1 MYWPSRP
8 LGLLIGCCFVEGFGG
23 SINWLELDRT
33 IVSPTAMNHNQ
44 VIYALEERIAEY
56 LRLIK
61 GTVH

>member
-8 LGLLIGCCFVEGFGG
+8 LGLMIGCCYFEGFDG

-44 VIYALEERIAEY
+44 FT
-56 LRLIK
+56 K
-61 GTVH
+61 T